1 MKKRYISRQC
11 NAIQNN
17 ATCQMQCNSVHGK
30 CDVIYCKVLQFNVK
44 FNPIQTNKPTN
55 AMQNDH
61 PVGIGAKFSLG
72 CLDIIR
78 YQRNTIYYNAM
89 QWCPLTRQCI
99 ASLCL
104 PKGAARTDSLFL
116 VHYLETDVKS
126 LSKQYPHIHTCVL
139 CIISVIIKIQ
149 C

>member
-1 MKKRYISRQC
+1 
-11 NAIQNN
+11 
-17 ATCQMQCNSVHGK
+17 MQYNSVHGK

-89 QWCPLTRQCI
+89 RCNAMMPIDQAVYCQ
-99 ASLCL
+99 
-104 PKGAARTDSLFL
+104 
-116 VHYLETDVKS
+116 
-126 LSKQYPHIHTCVL
+126 
-139 CIISVIIKIQ
+139 SVFAKRSGQ
-149 C
+149 D